1 MIQMSTYIMFNGN
14 CRDAME
20 FYQQCFGGKL
30 HFKTV
35 GESPLCED
43 MPSEMRRLIMHAV
56 LATKNWRILGSDL
69 GLETKRVVGNALS
82 LNLEFTSPL
91 RLKSCFERLTGGCCS
106 NEGPVR
112 TFSGGLSASFTD
124 QFGTNWL
131 LSFET
136 G

>member
-1 MIQMSTYIMFNGN
+1 MSTHIMFNGN

-30 HFKTV
+30 YFRTI

-43 MPSEMRRLIMHAV
+43 IPSEMRRLIMHAA
-56 LATKNWRILGSDL
+56 LTTKNWRILGSDL
-69 GLETKRVVGNALS
+69 GLETKRLVGNAVC
-82 LNLEFTSPL
+82 LNLEFSSAL
-91 RLKSCFERLTGGCCS
+91 QLKSCFARLTLGCHP
-106 NEGPVR
+106 NDQPVR

-124 QFGTNWL
+124 KFGTNWL
-131 LSFET
+131 LNFEA